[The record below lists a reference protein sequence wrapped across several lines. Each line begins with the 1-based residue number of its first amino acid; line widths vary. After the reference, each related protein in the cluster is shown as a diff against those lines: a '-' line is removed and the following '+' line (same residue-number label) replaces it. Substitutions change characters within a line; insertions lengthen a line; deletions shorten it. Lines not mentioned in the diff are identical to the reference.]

1 MAERAS
7 GPRAAAACAVVVLI
21 VYALSCSASVSVSLL
36 SSVKEVAPGAFVTAV
51 FAVKNGG
58 IVTATFLLTFD
69 TPLGWGVH
77 GAPGSITLS
86 PGEEE
91 SLFATITVPPA
102 TSAGQYEIGFTAVS
116 ESDPTDGATVTAT
129 IAVSPLNEVGIIPPA
144 GKSGVPGRAI
154 EYEATIVNRGNVQD
168 SFVIEARSSGGF
180 PVMLAMGSVDLAP
193 QERIRRGRRRG
204 ERIDGG
210 PPSRAG
216 GSRRDA
222 DRDAPGP
229 APSIDRQGPIHRL
242 VQQPA
247 QLLPLRTRTRWVLLS
262 IDQRLGPLRS

>member
-193 QERIRRGRRRG
+193 QERISVRTQGSKTRRAYRRRSSLPGRRESKGR
-204 ERIDGG
+204 
-210 PPSRAG
+210 
-216 GSRRDA
+216 
-222 DRDAPGP
+222 
-229 APSIDRQGPIHRL
+229 
-242 VQQPA
+242 
-247 QLLPLRTRTRWVLLS
+247 
-262 IDQRLGPLRS
+262 